1 MTYDFLCILSICGM
15 FIASTFFFSV
25 LDMLMGRICVKIWPN
40 CHYNYTFYL
49 QAKKPILHFF
59 IWLCWGCKM
68 LVHNA
73 AIETIEEL
81 YILGS
86 PCNFVDSIIDKINNH
101 LQVQTLHIKYIT
113 FGILWAHMVGY
124 LHKSSKLI
132 LYVKLTCTM

>member
-1 MTYDFLCILSICGM
+1 
-15 FIASTFFFSV
+15 
-25 LDMLMGRICVKIWPN
+25 
-40 CHYNYTFYL
+40 
-49 QAKKPILHFF
+49 
-59 IWLCWGCKM
+59 M

-113 FGILWAHMVGY
+113 FGIL
-124 LHKSSKLI
+124 
-132 LYVKLTCTM
+132 